1 METPGETF
9 ATRLAGIR
17 ERLDHPPGVILGV
30 MRLPILDPLL
40 DDIEAAFDAAG
51 STAPS
56 DPVLVGEIE
65 RTVALFGERMLGTA
79 PEAVGRR
86 GRLVELLRRAG
97 GGELPPIAFD
107 DGDAFGAELRTML
120 ETDRPLRVALG
131 HLHPLAVRAT
141 AVGPPPRWV
150 ADARRV
156 LAEAGEEDLAGAIR
170 RTLSSLLRADIVSRP
185 DILVGGLRPV
195 NQRVARGLLWFA
207 SLALEAPAELIG
219 AVGVRMGT
227 SGRSDAVVRDTAV
240 ANTCAVLLG
249 ASDDPGAAAALPTM
263 RVRVTN
269 RNVLKQVDR
278 ALEVVAARAGIP
290 VATVVELALPTFDLG
305 RDGRLELPIE
315 GTTAVIEVTPDVTVR
330 QAWRGADGI
339 EQDRSPA
346 GLATAHP
353 ADVADVAERLG
364 AIRAAVVEERRRM
377 EDRLASSRTWPERIW
392 RSRYADHPIGRVFGR
407 RRLWEVGAP
416 DEAGIAG
423 LPDGD
428 GWIGVDG
435 HPLSVGATAEVR
447 LWHPADAVE
456 GEIAAWRATL
466 AAAAIE
472 QPLKQVHRETFR
484 PLPRDLGLAA
494 DRRFAGRV
502 VEHGHLRS
510 LLRSRGWAVPALGAW
525 DQGDEATA
533 FRDFD
538 DGLRAEL
545 RYQAVEQLPTGELQE
560 RVRLVAVRFVETSGA
575 PAAPAGADPG
585 AGRGPATRTLA
596 DVPPR
601 VFSEALRDVSLV
613 AVVAGEAR
621 PD

>member
-1 METPGETF
+1 VETPGETL
-9 ATRLAGIR
+9 AVRLARVR
-17 ERLDHPPGVILGV
+17 ERLDHPPGVMLGV
-30 MRLPILDPLL
+30 LRLPVLDPLL

-51 STAPS
+51 SGASS
-56 DPVLVGEIE
+56 DPALVAEIE
-65 RTVALFGERMLGTA
+65 RTVALLTERLLGTA

-97 GGELPPIAFD
+97 AGELPAIAFD

-131 HLHPLAVRAT
+131 RLHPLAVRAT
-141 AVGPPPRWV
+141 TVAPPPRWV
-150 ADARRV
+150 AEARRA
-156 LAEAGEEDLAGAIR
+156 LAEAGEDLAGAIR

-185 DILVGGLRPV
+185 DILVGGLRLV

-207 SLALEAPAELIG
+207 SIALEAPAELIG

-227 SGRSDAVVRDTAV
+227 SGRTDAVVRDTAV
-240 ANTCAVLLG
+240 ANTCAALLG
-249 ASDDPGAAAALPTM
+249 ASDDPGAAAALATM

-278 ALEVVAARAGIP
+278 ALEMVAARAGIP
-290 VATVVELALPTFDLG
+290 VATVIELALPTFDLG
-305 RDGRLELPIE
+305 RDGRLELPID
-315 GTTAVIEVTPDVTVR
+315 GTTAVIAVIADASVR
-330 QAWRGADGI
+330 QAWRGADGT
-339 EQDRSPA
+339 EQDRPPA

-353 ADVADVAERLG
+353 AEVADVAERLG
-364 AIRAAVVEERRRM
+364 IIRAAIVEERRRM
-377 EDRLASSRTWPERIW
+377 EDRLASSRTWPEPIW

-407 RRLWEVGAP
+407 RLIWWVGVP
-416 DEAGIAG
+416 REAGTAG

-435 HPLSVGATAEVR
+435 HPLGLRAASVVR
-447 LWHPADAVE
+447 LWHPADADE
-456 GEIAAWRATL
+456 AEIAAWRATV

-472 QPLKQVHRETFR
+472 QPLKQAHREVFR
-484 PLPRDLGLAA
+484 LLPHDLGLAA

-533 FRDFD
+533 FRAFD

-545 RYQAVEQLPTGELQE
+545 RYQIVERVPTGTRQE
-560 RVRLVAVRFVETSGA
+560 RARLVAVRFVVPPGVASAGG
-575 PAAPAGADPG
+575 PAGAPG
-585 AGRGPATRTLA
+585 TDDVAPRPLA
-596 DVPPR
+596 DVPR
-601 VFSEALRDVSLV
+601 RIFSEAIRDVSLV
-613 AVVAGEAR
+613 AVVAEA
-621 PD
+621 PPA